1 MLSEYLRRRQAK
13 SSQAIRN
20 RFKLALV
27 EKIPLF
33 AGLSGRDLQK
43 IARLVAEVET
53 PAGMKLA
60 TLGEAGREMF
70 IIVEGEALVTTQTGR
85 RSHLRSGD
93 FFGEMSLLDGDPRSA
108 TVEATTPIRLLVL
121 SRGAFWQLLDETPSL
136 VHKIMHTLSQRLR
149 QAERSSL
156 DLDRKPADR

>member
-1 MLSEYLRRRQAK
+1 MLSEFAKRRQAK

-27 EKIPLF
+27 EKVPLF
-33 AGLSGRDLQK
+33 EGLSGRDLQK
-43 IARLVAEVET
+43 IAHSVAEVET
-53 PAGMKLA
+53 PAGTKLA
-60 TLGEAGREMF
+60 TLGEAGKEMF
-70 IIVEGEALVTTQTGR
+70 IIVEGEALVTTQPGR
-85 RSHLRSGD
+85 TSYLRSGD

-121 SRGAFWQLLDETPSL
+121 DRHAFWQLLDETPSL

-149 QAERSSL
+149 RAERSVL